1 MTYLIVLLICIIILL
16 IVYTVYEKIK
26 VNNLSNNLPKNLPES
41 LESYLKIQNAKN
53 DKIFKSYDKRF
64 EKYDLFMTQNS
75 SNLKADF
82 ANFQISIDKNLKVF
96 NDLYIKTQTEI
107 TELKNQL
114 RALQDYITQKEKII
128 DRFTNGYDYKIQ
140 QKFIFDIINLIDF
153 IYKKDEYK
161 DILDDILI
169 MLENNSILIIEPKK
183 GEKFDGK
190 ENIYKV
196 VSIKNSE
203 NKDEVGTVESVEK
216 LGFYLQISDETI
228 KVLRPASIVLN
239 KAKD

>member
-1 MTYLIVLLICIIILL
+1 
-16 IVYTVYEKIK
+16 
-26 VNNLSNNLPKNLPES
+26 
-41 LESYLKIQNAKN
+41 
-53 DKIFKSYDKRF
+53 
-64 EKYDLFMTQNS
+64 MTQNS

-82 ANFQISIDKNLKVF
+82 ANLQISIDKNLKVF
-96 NDLYIKTQTEI
+96 NDVYIKTQTEI

-183 GEKFDGK
+183 
-190 ENIYKV
+190 V
-196 VSIKNSE
+196 KNSMA
-203 NKDEVGTVESVEK
+203 KRMYIRLFLQKIVKTKMK
-216 LGFYLQISDETI
+216 LAL
-228 KVLRPASIVLN
+228 
-239 KAKD
+239 